1 MIASMLGSLIL
12 AAVLTVLQAAE
23 EKRRADQAALSAKAR
38 RLRYVTSGKEVIIR
52 PPVPQACTPTS
63 FAATYKMGAVTG
75 AFHIFLSHVWSTGQ
89 DQMRIV
95 KQRLLEMLPDIRVF
109 LDVDDLKEGKGAE
122 YVDASVLSL
131 SLIHI

>member
-23 EKRRADQAALSAKAR
+23 EKRRALRDARYAKAR
-38 RLRYVTSGKEVIIR
+38 RLRHMTSGKEVIMR

-75 AFHIFLSHVWSTGQ
+75 T
-89 DQMRIV
+89 
-95 KQRLLEMLPDIRVF
+95 
-109 LDVDDLKEGKGAE
+109 
-122 YVDASVLSL
+122 Y
-131 SLIHI
+131 

>member
-1 MIASMLGSLIL
+1 M
-12 AAVLTVLQAAE
+12 
-23 EKRRADQAALSAKAR
+23 
-38 RLRYVTSGKEVIIR
+38 TSGDEVILG
-52 PPVPQACTPTS
+52 PPIIPPPAPTS

-75 AFHIFLSHVWSTGQ
+75 SFHIFLSHVWSTGQ
-89 DQMRIV
+89 DHMRIV

-131 SLIHI
+131 IFCSDGYFKSANCMREILRAVVTGKPILRISLWRWLRALV